1 MATNK
6 SDEQQALAVTYE
18 RNQPVVIAFNV
29 EHDTLV
35 SNERS
40 VSVSC
45 LDIGRR
51 LPFGS
56 ASQGIPSLKRG
67 LGVRVL
73 LPKGLERCD
82 GYDSHCP
89 IMVPK
94 WDQRN
99 PLIFGS
105 HWIAST
111 SRLIFEGYH
120 FLRFTELLS
129 DKQNVIGRTSF

>member
-6 SDEQQALAVTYE
+6 SDEHQALAVTYE
-18 RNQPVVIAFNV
+18 RNQPVVVAFDV
-29 EHDTLV
+29 EHHTLV
-35 SNERS
+35 GNERS

-45 LDIGRR
+45 LDIRR
-51 LPFGS
+51 GLPPCP

-94 WDQRN
+94 WDQCKTVKEKYWALWN
-99 PLIFGS
+99 VSLS
-105 HWIAST
+105 
-111 SRLIFEGYH
+111 
-120 FLRFTELLS
+120 LLKLCS
-129 DKQNVIGRTSF
+129 I

>member
-6 SDEQQALAVTYE
+6 SDEHQALAVSYE
-18 RNQPVVIAFNV
+18 CNQPVVVAFDV

-35 SNERS
+35 GNERG
-40 VSVSC
+40 VSGRC

-56 ASQGIPSLKRG
+56 ASQGIPSLERG
-67 LGVRVL
+67 LGVRVF

-82 GYDSHCP
+82 GYDSHCR

-105 HWIAST
+105 HWIAVT
-111 SRLIFEGYH
+111 SRLIFEGCH
-120 FLRFTELLS
+120 FLRFIEPLS
-129 DKQNVIGRTSF
+129 DKQNMLGRTSF